1 MWFILG
7 PAHIAKNK
15 NPYSNYSMLYYV
27 ADIYHAEQRE
37 NERNQQRLRL
47 IFANGIQS
55 NMLIRSLATAQY
67 KYENSYQLII
77 TDLDWMNDE
86 LAKKLG
92 DERQPI

>member
-15 NPYSNYSMLYYV
+15 NPYSNYSLLYYV

-47 IFANGIQS
+47 IFANGI
-55 NMLIRSLATAQY
+55 
-67 KYENSYQLII
+67 
-77 TDLDWMNDE
+77 
-86 LAKKLG
+86 
-92 DERQPI
+92 

>member
-15 NPYSNYSMLYYV
+15 NPYSNYSNYSNYSMLYYV

-47 IFANGIQS
+47 ILANGI
-55 NMLIRSLATAQY
+55 
-67 KYENSYQLII
+67 
-77 TDLDWMNDE
+77 
-86 LAKKLG
+86 
-92 DERQPI
+92 